1 MHCWLNTCKVCD
13 CSTDI
18 LQQLYVDIAVVT
30 TRLSWLSSFDFI
42 CMIFYSVQEI
52 PQSQSIKNQFNA
64 DSAGTRNHL
73 KVSIQKFTDTWK
85 KVLFV
90 LLQELTAQQH
100 ICTLIISS
108 ILLVS
113 PVYFNITYNGVC
125 FYSAVKEQFIL

>member
-18 LQQLYVDIAVVT
+18 LQQLYVDITVVT

-90 LLQELTAQQH
+90 LLQELTAKQH
-100 ICTLIISS
+100 ICTLIISA

>member
-1 MHCWLNTCKVCD
+1 MHCWLNTCKVRD

-90 LLQELTAQQH
+90 LLQELTAKQH
-100 ICTLIISS
+100 ICTLIISA

-125 FYSAVKEQFIL
+125 FHSAVKEQFIL